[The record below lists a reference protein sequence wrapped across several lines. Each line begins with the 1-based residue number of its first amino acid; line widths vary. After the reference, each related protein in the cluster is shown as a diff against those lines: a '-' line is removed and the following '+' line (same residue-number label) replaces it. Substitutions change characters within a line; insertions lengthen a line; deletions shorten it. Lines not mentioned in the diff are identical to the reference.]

1 MQRKTDFMCGHRR
14 LGMVVMVAVTAAV
27 GGATRPQA
35 MHGPADEAGMGTRD
49 GARFAAAQTIAA
61 DAGRNRRSARV
72 SLDGRFIAFA
82 SDARLDPADT
92 NGVTDIYVL
101 DRTASTITLESVD
114 SDGAVANAECHL
126 PDLSADGRY
135 LVFVSSATNL
145 DRRAHEGP
153 WPNVFLRDRLR
164 GVTRMISVTSAGEA
178 ANGPSGEPVIS
189 ADART
194 IAYTSWATNLAPG
207 PDANGAA
214 MDVYVL
220 DLATGSHS
228 RASISSDGRQPI
240 GGASFGPSISGDGA
254 LIAFTSTANFG
265 ATSPGCAT
273 PDTRPVSA
281 ARVYVRDNRRQT
293 LSCIDGRVSESA
305 GHRRSHSPSLS
316 PDGKF
321 VAFVFQAV
329 SAADQGGHES
339 RIYLHDL
346 ERSITTLVS
355 RTRAGASAN
364 GDSTRP
370 AVSAGGRFVV
380 FESVASNLECERR
393 CRTKTTD
400 LNLLPDV
407 YLMDVEAGRAR
418 RLSTGGSPG
427 EWWAPSVAPTIDGSG
442 RIVAFSSRQ
451 PSTRDDVDTAFDL
464 YVWTP
469 EGAGVSQTAAR
480 R

>member
-1 MQRKTDFMCGHRR
+1 MYGHRR
-14 LGMVVMVAVTAAV
+14 LGMMVMIAVTAAV

-35 MHGPADEAGMGTRD
+35 MHGPADEAKKMDTRD

-61 DAGRNRRSARV
+61 DAGRHRRSARV

-101 DRTASTITLESVD
+101 DRTSSTITLESVD
-114 SDGAVANAECHL
+114 SEGAVANAESHL

-145 DRRAHEGP
+145 DTRAREHFGP
-153 WPNVFLRDRLR
+153 HIFLRDRHAR
-164 GVTRMISVTSAGEA
+164 VTRLVSVTPSGGA
-178 ANGPSGEPVIS
+178 ANAVSSEPVIS
-189 ADART
+189 ADASS
-194 IAYTSWATNLAPG
+194 IAYYSKATNLVAG
-207 PDANGAA
+207 EDANGVG
-214 MDVYVL
+214 MDIYLV
-220 DLATGSHS
+220 DRETGRHA
-228 RASISSDGRQPI
+228 RASVSSDGRQSMR
-240 GGASFGPSISGDGA
+240 GESFGPSLSRDGGV
-254 LIAFTSTANFG
+254 LAFTSTANLV
-265 ATSPGCAT
+265 APGCAK
-273 PDTRPVSA
+273 PDA
-281 ARVYVRDNRRQT
+281 AAALVTRVYVRDNRRQT
-293 LSCIDGRVSESA
+293 VVCIEVPSNQPARL
-305 GHRRSHSPSLS
+305 RRSYAASVS
-316 PDGKF
+316 PDGGF
-321 VAFVFQAV
+321 VAFV
-329 SAADQGGHES
+329 SETMSPLENGGHMAHVF
-339 RIYLHDL
+339 LHDL
-346 ERSITTLVS
+346 SRAITTLVS
-355 RTRAGASAN
+355 RTRNGSPAN
-364 GDSTRP
+364 GDSLRP
-370 AVSAGGRFVV
+370 AVSASGRFVV

-418 RLSTGGSPG
+418 RLSTGGWPG

-469 EGAGVSQTAAR
+469 EGVGVSQTAAR